1 MCICKQNKNT
11 NVRMHMWHSGHRTI
25 EKFKKNPKNFLRF
38 SIFSRSCFT
47 TIAASVIGIIVNA
60 SHLKVWYELA
70 HAVEGSNHCVHS
82 FSTTYEYTAHP
93 SESNLFSHINLKFN
107 FHPIF
112 SWKNHTNCTR
122 ERLFKGNSHHQLNLY
137 PLQMYA

>member
-1 MCICKQNKNT
+1 MCACICDTVVIDPSKGSKNCQKLYEVF
-11 NVRMHMWHSGHRTI
+11 NI
-25 EKFKKNPKNFLRF
+25 FLVMLHYNRRNDV
-38 SIFSRSCFT
+38 SL
-47 TIAASVIGIIVNA
+47 IAIIVNA
-60 SHLKVWYELA
+60 SHLKMYIVQYKLA
-70 HAVEGSNHCVHS
+70 SAVEGSNLCVHS